1 MRGATITI
9 PGRPS
14 DAGPVDPI
22 DTRDSSDWLFEA
34 TWQLGLVEKIED
46 DAILTD
52 RDRAKVR
59 KAKLD
64 AIDLAIDAARCAR
77 DLVEVEP

>member
-1 MRGATITI
+1 MSALTI
-9 PGRPS
+9 PNRAS

-34 TWQLGLVEKIED
+34 TWQLGLVKRIEE

-52 RDRAKVR
+52 RDPAKTR

-64 AIDLAIDAARCAR
+64 VIDLAIDALRCAR
-77 DLVEVEP
+77 ELVEVEPC